1 MSKENRIHDLNDFED
16 YKNLFRYL
24 YSKKFEWQY
33 RKMKYQYNLQD
44 KMQEEK

>member
-1 MSKENRIHDLNDFED
+1 MPNENRINDLNDFED
-16 YKNLFRYL
+16 YKALFRYL
-24 YSKKFEWQY
+24 YSKKFERQY